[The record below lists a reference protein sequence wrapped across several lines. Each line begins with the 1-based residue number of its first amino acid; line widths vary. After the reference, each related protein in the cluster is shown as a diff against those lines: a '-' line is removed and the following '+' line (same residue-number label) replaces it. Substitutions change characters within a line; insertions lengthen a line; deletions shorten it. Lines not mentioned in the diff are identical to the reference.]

1 MCVKFILINGILFS
15 IVEWRGQ
22 LVALTNDVLSY
33 FKEIIGTK
41 REITLGKVSS
51 LMIKRYALAV
61 GETNPLYFDR
71 DFATAH
77 GYSDIIAP
85 PNLIAS
91 IMDWSIGEAESELNE
106 DGLSKNQF
114 MLGKELPGLRIMGGG
129 EEKQFYKAV
138 TAGSIIKLKSV
149 ITDSYSKQGRKGEIG
164 FVIFENTYFNQDGEE
179 ICVCKRTMIAR

>member
-1 MCVKFILINGILFS
+1 MGEL
-15 IVEWRGQ
+15 
-22 LVALTNDVLSY
+22 LVALTNDVLLY

-61 GETNPLYFDR
+61 GETNPLYFDCE
-71 DFATAH
+71 FAQAH

-85 PNLIAS
+85 PNLIVS

-106 DGLSKNQF
+106 DGLSKDQF
-114 MLGKELPGLRIMGGG
+114 MLGKEFPGLRIMGGG
-129 EEKQFYKAV
+129 EEKYFYKAV
-138 TAGSIIKLKSV
+138 TAGTIIKLKSV
-149 ITDSYSKQGRKGEIG
+149 ITDSFSKQGRKGNIG